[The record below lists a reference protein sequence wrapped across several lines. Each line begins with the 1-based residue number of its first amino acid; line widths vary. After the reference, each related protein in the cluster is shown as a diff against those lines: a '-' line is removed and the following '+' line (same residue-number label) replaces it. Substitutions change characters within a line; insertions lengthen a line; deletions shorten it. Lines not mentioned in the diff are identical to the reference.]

1 MNELK
6 SKLKVLRAFI
16 TDKYKKIIT
25 THPPCNNKEV
35 NLRIVDSAI
44 TMHGFYGTN
53 DPKVKISDSEK
64 PFFTIKRN
72 QSRDYQGL
80 YGEGGNRKIPNRR
93 IYCWYCD
100 TITTQK
106 DKDDRNTTW
115 G

>member
-6 SKLKVLRAFI
+6 SKLKLLRAFI

-72 QSRDYQGL
+72 QSEITKVCTVRVAIEGL
-80 YGEGGNRKIPNRR
+80 QIVGYIVVLRYHYHPKR
-93 IYCWYCD
+93 
-100 TITTQK
+100 
-106 DKDDRNTTW
+106 
-115 G
+115 